1 MTISRYTPEDAAE
14 WDNFVRQ
21 SKNGTFLFMRGY
33 MDYHSDRFTDHSLMF
48 RNDKGRLLAVLPANQ
63 TGNELWSHQG
73 LTYGGLILPMRT
85 HIADV
90 GQIFKAMLHY
100 LHGQGM
106 TELYYKQ
113 VPSVYH
119 AIPSGE
125 DDYWLWRSSAVT
137 VACNMMTAIDL
148 QSDTDITSPRKRTYS
163 SKLTKQGYTIDY
175 NAPIESFWPILED
188 NLMTRFHA
196 TPVHSLAEIRMLKDR
211 FPENI
216 VCCTVSNLEG
226 MVVAGT
232 MLFISDNVVRTQYI
246 SASHEGKRCNALDLL
261 MLQLVSKYRKEQRHR
276 YFEFG
281 TSMADDGTELND
293 GLILQK
299 EGFGGRSIACK
310 TYLVPIKE

>member
-1 MTISRYTPEDAAE
+1 MDIIRYTPDRQNE
-14 WDNFVRQ
+14 WDDFVRV
-21 SKNGTFLFMRGY
+21 SKNGTFLFMRSY

-48 RNDKGRLLAVLPANQ
+48 CNDKGKLMALMPANEV
-63 TGNELWSHQG
+63 GNVLWSHQG
-73 LTYGGLILPMRT
+73 LTYGGLILPIKA

-90 GQIFKAMLHY
+90 GQIFEATLHY
-100 LHGQGM
+100 LHELGM
-106 TELYYKQ
+106 KGWYYKQ
-113 VPSVYH
+113 IPSVYH

-125 DDYWLWRSSAVT
+125 DDYWLWRNDAAT

-148 QSDTDITSPRKRTYS
+148 QNDTDITSPRKRTYS

-188 NLMTRFHA
+188 NLMKRFHA
-196 TPVHSLAEIRMLKDR
+196 TPVHSLTEIKMLKDR

-216 VCCTVSNLEG
+216 TCCTVSNPEG
-226 MVVAGT
+226 TVVAGT
-232 MLFISDNVVRTQYI
+232 LLFVSDNVVRTQYI
-246 SASHEGKRCNALDLL
+246 SASYEGKRCNALDLL
-261 MLQLVSKYRKEQRHR
+261 MLQLVSKYRKEQRQR